1 MQAAAGTENLVSVC
15 HSLPISYLPAYQVR
29 RFVRCLPVERFP
41 GLKKTTPLVFF
52 LLINT
57 KTFSAPSSTSLS
69 FSLAIALDGNTFGDI
84 APQLLRQWTHSSRA
98 AGCTTRNTAR
108 TPRYKPFAYYS
119 RAQER
124 RAPAPTIYPIVH
136 QTTPTSAALVRF
148 HPLRPSFAARSAAG
162 PHCNL
167 QPLLPGFYS
176 SASFSSSSLPPPP
189 PLRLGP
195 STPLRIPSLLSSTM
209 PEYRHARSSSLNV
222 ANGSQ
227 ANAMASAPRFDG
239 PRSPP
244 NTSHVPCKFFRQGA
258 CQAGNACPFSHDLST
273 AAENVCKYFAKGN
286 CKFGPKC
293 ANIHVLPDGRRINY
307 GKNGVTIG
315 AAPVLP
321 GRSNPTSSSNN
332 QSSTSALTT
341 SLYRADG
348 PSFTSAYPY
357 DEQEQPTLGR
367 QPSLENGLPTIDMS
381 YTGSNYGSPRDEDS
395 LRFGFGLSPVNNK
408 GLSVMDAPLPASFDS
423 NGISN
428 AARFPAAPWPSS
440 VPSQFGI
447 ESPTPSLSN
456 AKDSRTSETLKLLH
470 TSAFGSSEHLLAPLD
485 RSPPSSQQANGEEY
499 FGRRA
504 MHSSRFAKP
513 RMLSSSMPKT
523 SVDRDWEP
531 GFAFGDDDDNLPE
544 NYVPENLQDLLT
556 PVEKARRGS
565 MRADGDADGLSKYG
579 SPIGTSPSRWGPMF
593 QRQKEEEEA
602 SRSLR
607 GASAFG
613 HVGSPLRNSV
623 LAQEMGGTNGFNRPS
638 SLRSTSESMSM
649 LSQQLQRSHLDDA
662 QGNSSP
668 HLHPSTARTG
678 NAISPISPIGK
689 ERIME
694 RHVSSGSISSSMN
707 GRFTT
712 PINEDDEMFHMEG
725 MEEDGESS
733 SRAPKRAS
741 AGLMGVWGSYA
752 GVVAGKSSTNGTKG
766 ARESVPVNGR

>member
-1 MQAAAGTENLVSVC
+1 
-15 HSLPISYLPAYQVR
+15 
-29 RFVRCLPVERFP
+29 
-41 GLKKTTPLVFF
+41 
-52 LLINT
+52 
-57 KTFSAPSSTSLS
+57 
-69 FSLAIALDGNTFGDI
+69 
-84 APQLLRQWTHSSRA
+84 
-98 AGCTTRNTAR
+98 
-108 TPRYKPFAYYS
+108 
-119 RAQER
+119 
-124 RAPAPTIYPIVH
+124 
-136 QTTPTSAALVRF
+136 
-148 HPLRPSFAARSAAG
+148 
-162 PHCNL
+162 
-167 QPLLPGFYS
+167 
-176 SASFSSSSLPPPP
+176 
-189 PLRLGP
+189 
-195 STPLRIPSLLSSTM
+195 M
-209 PEYRHARSSSLNV
+209 PEYRHARSGSLNV

-227 ANAMASAPRFDG
+227 SNSMAPAPRFDG

-315 AAPVLP
+315 AAPALA
-321 GRSNPTSSSNN
+321 GRSNPTSASNN

-341 SLYRADG
+341 SLYHADA
-348 PSFTSAYPY
+348 PSYTPAYPY
-357 DEQEQPTLGR
+357 DEQEQPSLGR

-381 YTGSNYGSPRDEDS
+381 YTGSNYGSPRDEDAV
-395 LRFGFGLSPVNNK
+395 RFGFGLSPVNK
-408 GLSVMDAPLPASFDS
+408 GLSVLDAPLPASFDS

-485 RSPPSSQQANGEEY
+485 TSPPNSHANGEEY
-499 FGRRA
+499 FGKRA

-523 SVDRDWEP
+523 SVDRDWEA

-565 MRADGDADGLSKYG
+565 MRADSEVDGLSKYG

-593 QRQKEEEEA
+593 QRQKEEEET

-638 SLRSTSESMSM
+638 SLRSGSEAMSM
-649 LSQQLQRSHLDDA
+649 LSQQLQRSRLDDA
-662 QGNSSP
+662 TGNASP
-668 HLHPSTARTG
+668 LLHPSTARTG

-689 ERIME
+689 ERGME

-712 PINEDDEMFHMEG
+712 RINEDDEMFQMDG
-725 MEEDGESS
+725 MEDDSEASTS
-733 SRAPKRAS
+733 KASKRAS
-741 AGLMGVWGSYA
+741 AGLGMGVWGSYA
-752 GVVAGKSSTNGTKG
+752 GVVAGKSSANGTKTT
-766 ARESVPVNGR
+766 RDSVPVSGR

>member
-1 MQAAAGTENLVSVC
+1 
-15 HSLPISYLPAYQVR
+15 
-29 RFVRCLPVERFP
+29 
-41 GLKKTTPLVFF
+41 
-52 LLINT
+52 
-57 KTFSAPSSTSLS
+57 
-69 FSLAIALDGNTFGDI
+69 
-84 APQLLRQWTHSSRA
+84 
-98 AGCTTRNTAR
+98 
-108 TPRYKPFAYYS
+108 
-119 RAQER
+119 
-124 RAPAPTIYPIVH
+124 
-136 QTTPTSAALVRF
+136 
-148 HPLRPSFAARSAAG
+148 
-162 PHCNL
+162 
-167 QPLLPGFYS
+167 
-176 SASFSSSSLPPPP
+176 
-189 PLRLGP
+189 
-195 STPLRIPSLLSSTM
+195 M
-209 PEYRHARSSSLNV
+209 PEYRHARSGSLNV

-227 ANAMASAPRFDG
+227 SNSMAPAPRFDG

-315 AAPVLP
+315 AAPALA

-341 SLYRADG
+341 SLYHADA
-348 PSFTSAYPY
+348 PSYTPAYPY
-357 DEQEQPTLGR
+357 DEQEQPSLGR

-381 YTGSNYGSPRDEDS
+381 YTGSNYGSPRDEDTV
-395 LRFGFGLSPVNNK
+395 RFGFGLSPVNK
-408 GLSVMDAPLPASFDS
+408 GLSVLDAPLPASFDS

-485 RSPPSSQQANGEEY
+485 RSPPNSHANGEEY
-499 FGRRA
+499 FGKRA

-523 SVDRDWEP
+523 SVDRDWEA

-565 MRADGDADGLSKYG
+565 MRADSEVDGLSKYG

-593 QRQKEEEEA
+593 QRQKEEEET

-638 SLRSTSESMSM
+638 SLRSGSEAMSM
-649 LSQQLQRSHLDDA
+649 LSQQLQRNRLDDTT
-662 QGNSSP
+662 GNASP
-668 HLHPSTARTG
+668 LLPPSTARTG
-678 NAISPISPIGK
+678 SAISPISPIGK
-689 ERIME
+689 ERGME

-712 PINEDDEMFHMEG
+712 RINEDDEMFQMDG
-725 MEEDGESS
+725 MEDDSEASTS
-733 SRAPKRAS
+733 KASKRAS
-741 AGLMGVWGSYA
+741 AGLGMGVWGSYA
-752 GVVAGKSSTNGTKG
+752 GVVAGKSSTNGTKTT
-766 ARESVPVNGR
+766 RDSVPVSGR

>member
-1 MQAAAGTENLVSVC
+1 
-15 HSLPISYLPAYQVR
+15 
-29 RFVRCLPVERFP
+29 
-41 GLKKTTPLVFF
+41 
-52 LLINT
+52 
-57 KTFSAPSSTSLS
+57 
-69 FSLAIALDGNTFGDI
+69 
-84 APQLLRQWTHSSRA
+84 
-98 AGCTTRNTAR
+98 
-108 TPRYKPFAYYS
+108 
-119 RAQER
+119 
-124 RAPAPTIYPIVH
+124 
-136 QTTPTSAALVRF
+136 
-148 HPLRPSFAARSAAG
+148 
-162 PHCNL
+162 
-167 QPLLPGFYS
+167 
-176 SASFSSSSLPPPP
+176 
-189 PLRLGP
+189 
-195 STPLRIPSLLSSTM
+195 M
-209 PEYRHARSSSLNV
+209 PDYRHARSGSLNV

-227 ANAMASAPRFDG
+227 ANSMAPAPRFDG

-258 CQAGNACPFSHDLST
+258 CQAGNACPFSHDLSQ

-315 AAPVLP
+315 SAPILA
-321 GRSNPTSSSNN
+321 GRTNPTSASNN

-341 SLYRADG
+341 SLYRADV
-348 PSFTSAYPY
+348 PAYTSAYPY
-357 DEQEQPTLGR
+357 DEQEHNLPR

-395 LRFGFGLSPVNNK
+395 MRFGFGLSPVNNK
-408 GLSVMDAPLPASFDS
+408 GLSVLDAPLPASFDS

-428 AARFPAAPWPSS
+428 AALFPAGPWPSS
-440 VPSQFGI
+440 VPSKFGI

-470 TSAFGSSEHLLAPLD
+470 TSAFGSSEHLITPLD
-485 RSPPSSQQANGEEY
+485 RSPPNSQQANGEEY
-499 FGRRA
+499 FGKRA

-593 QRQKEEEEA
+593 QRQKDEEETA
-602 SRSLR
+602 RSLR

-613 HVGSPLRNSV
+613 HVGSPLRNSM

-638 SLRSTSESMSM
+638 SLRSASESMSM

-662 QGNSSP
+662 AGNSSP

-678 NAISPISPIGK
+678 SAISPISPIGK
-689 ERIME
+689 ERGME

-733 SRAPKRAS
+733 AVKTPKRTS
-741 AGLMGVWGSYA
+741 AGLGMGVWGSYA
-752 GVVAGKSSTNGTKG
+752 GVVAGKASNKG
-766 ARESVPVNGR
+766 ARDSVPVSGR